1 MVIINS
7 NSRNLS
13 SAIIRP
19 RFRSKFYFRWTF
31 YAKLILKRFLDA
43 EGQFH
48 IKVAVH
54 HKIHLKWT
62 FYGKLILKRYLDAE
76 DWFRDR
82 AAVQRKIPFRIDFYG
97 KLIHAKK
104 QKFII

>member
-1 MVIINS
+1 MDFLREANS
-7 NSRNLS
+7 KK
-13 SAIIRP
+13 I
-19 RFRSKFYFRWTF
+19 FRRRRSVPY
-31 YAKLILKRFLDA
+31 
-43 EGQFH
+43 
-48 IKVAVH
+48 KVAVH